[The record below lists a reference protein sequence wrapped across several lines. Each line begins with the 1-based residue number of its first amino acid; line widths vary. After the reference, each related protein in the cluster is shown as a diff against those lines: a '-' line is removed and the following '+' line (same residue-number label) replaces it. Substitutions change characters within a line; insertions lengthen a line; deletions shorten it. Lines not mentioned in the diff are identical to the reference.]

1 MTQDKRG
8 CGCQPDKHAPKLDAL
23 RAMREEI
30 AAVPVKKCEKVK
42 P

>member
-1 MTQDKRG
+1 VSNNPT
-8 CGCQPDKHAPKLDAL
+8 PKLDAL